1 MEGGTDAGSA
11 GQSMKD
17 NLAHN
22 QRPIAITVVSWLMMI
37 AGIFGMARGFA
48 NARTLWPPEQDL
60 IWIVVV
66 DMIGIACGVFMLRQQ
81 NWARWLTLAWIG
93 SHVAIVS
100 IYMRKEILPHAIIF
114 ALVAYLMFRT
124 DVRAYFR
131 RKTETI

>member
-1 MEGGTDAGSA
+1 
-11 GQSMKD
+11 MKD

-22 QRPIAITVVSWLMMI
+22 QRPIAITAVSWLIII
-37 AGIFGMARGFA
+37 AGIFGLTRGFV

-60 IWIVVV
+60 IWVVVV
-66 DMIGIACGVFMLRQQ
+66 DAIGIACGIFMLRRQ

-100 IYMRKEILPHAIIF
+100 IYIRNEILPHAIIF

-131 RKTETI
+131 RDTEAL

>member
-1 MEGGTDAGSA
+1 
-11 GQSMKD
+11 MKD
-17 NLAHN
+17 KLAHS
-22 QRPIAITVVSWLMMI
+22 QRPIAITVVSWLMII
-37 AGIFGMARGFA
+37 AGMFGMARGFA
-48 NARTLWPPEQDL
+48 SARALWPPEQDL
-60 IWIVVV
+60 IWVVVV
-66 DMIGIACGVFMLRQQ
+66 DTIGIACGIFMLRRQ

-131 RKTETI
+131 RNTEAI